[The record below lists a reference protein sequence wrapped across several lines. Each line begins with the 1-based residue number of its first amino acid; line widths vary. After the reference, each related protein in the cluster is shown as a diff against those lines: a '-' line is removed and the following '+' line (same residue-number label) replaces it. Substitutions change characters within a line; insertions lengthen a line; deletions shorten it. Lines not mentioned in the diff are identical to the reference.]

1 MFFAFREKRFYET
14 GTYWP
19 TSDWM
24 KNVAGVG
31 ILINH
36 VFSHSRNFGGNDHYF
51 VPANVHIRI
60 TSVLSVGFLVLDPQK
75 YAKSMI

>member
-1 MFFAFREKRFYET
+1 MIVFAFREKRFYET

-36 VFSHSRNFGGNDHYF
+36 VFSSSTFREF
-51 VPANVHIRI
+51 
-60 TSVLSVGFLVLDPQK
+60 
-75 YAKSMI
+75 